1 VDFVHPVRAVIPGV
15 QGRVLAVLAETTAE
29 LNLRTVAQLADVST
43 AQASRVMPVLVELG
57 LVERREVPPSLLFRL
72 NRENAA
78 AQVVVSLA
86 SLHDTVLARIG
97 EAAAQMPLPPVCV
110 IVFGSFARRSADR
123 DSDIDVVMVRP
134 DEVDSDDEIWAAG
147 VAQWRRDAKLISGNT
162 VEVIEIG
169 LASAIE
175 NLTSGGPLWTEIAR
189 DGLVVHGAPLPTFG
203 GGRMLVDIADKDA
216 LWDVLD
222 ADGLR

>member
-1 VDFVHPVRAVIPGV
+1 MDFVHPVRAVIPGV

-86 SLHDTVLARIG
+86 SLHDTVLARLG
-97 EAAAQMPLPPVCV
+97 EVVGLMPLPPVSV
-110 IVFGSFARRSADR
+110 IVFGSFARRAADR
-123 DSDIDVVMVRP
+123 DSDIDVVIVRP
-134 DEVDSDDEIWAAG
+134 DEVDSEDETWVAG
-147 VAQWRRDAKLISGNT
+147 VEQWRRDARLISGNT
-162 VEVIEIG
+162 VEVIEID

-175 NLTSGGPLWTEIAR
+175 KLKSGGPLWTEIAR
-189 DGLVVHGAPLPTFG
+189 DGLVVRGATINEL
-203 GGRMLVDIADKDA
+203 REMADA
-216 LWDVLD
+216 
-222 ADGLR
+222 

>member
-1 VDFVHPVRAVIPGV
+1 MDFVHPVRALIPGV

-43 AQASRVMPVLVELG
+43 AQASRVMPGLVELG

-78 AQVVVSLA
+78 SQVVVSLA
-86 SLHDTVLARIG
+86 SLYDTVLARIG
-97 EAAAQMPLPPVCV
+97 EVVGQMSVLPVSV
-110 IVFGSFARRSADR
+110 IVFGSFARRAADR
-123 DSDIDVVMVRP
+123 DSDIDVVIVRP
-134 DEVDSDDEIWAAG
+134 DEVDGEDETW
-147 VAQWRRDAKLISGNT
+147 VAEVEQWCRDARSISGNT

-175 NLTSGGPLWTEIAR
+175 KLTSGGPLWTEIAR
-189 DGLVVHGAPLPTFG
+189 DGLVVHGVTINEL
-203 GGRMLVDIADKDA
+203 REMADA
-216 LWDVLD
+216 
-222 ADGLR
+222 